1 MKMKNSQQ
9 EEKEDCHMEDIGG
22 RGGEEGKEDCHKEEG
37 GGRVGGTRK
46 SCAIGRGDNE
56 ELL

>member
-1 MKMKNSQQ
+1 MKNSQQ